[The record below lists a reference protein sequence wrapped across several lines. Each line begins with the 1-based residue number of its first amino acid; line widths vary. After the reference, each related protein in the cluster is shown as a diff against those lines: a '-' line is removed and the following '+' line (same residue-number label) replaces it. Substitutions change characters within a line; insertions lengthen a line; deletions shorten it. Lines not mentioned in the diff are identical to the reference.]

1 MRKRLIIH
9 IWCFRSNCHQD
20 ELVVLLLV
28 GSFLHLHK
36 KSSDLWVKYNKIF
49 GIQILLINGHLA
61 HQYSMGSSSEGSNQG
76 RSERK
81 SVQPR
86 FRCSNQTRDLLDM
99 PSALAYLHRAQH
111 HMEQFRIRR
120 VCTKAYVKLTI
131 SSSWLCL
138 PKKSMTLRQNRTWNN
153 QNKKSELHCTNME
166 VFHVFARLFTLSSC
180 LTSFCSPLR
189 CTDVSYT
196 TAKLSSMDAAQAPAL
211 QGKWRRQDT

>member
-1 MRKRLIIH
+1 M
-9 IWCFRSNCHQD
+9 
-20 ELVVLLLV
+20 
-28 GSFLHLHK
+28 
-36 KSSDLWVKYNKIF
+36 
-49 GIQILLINGHLA
+49 LINGHLA

-86 FRCSNQTRDLLDM
+86 FRCSNQTRDLLDL

-138 PKKSMTLRQNRTWNN
+138 LKKSMT
-153 QNKKSELHCTNME
+153 NKKSELHCANME

-196 TAKLSSMDAAQAPAL
+196 TAELSSMDAAQVPAL
-211 QGKWRRQDT
+211 QGK